1 MKNEEPR
8 LLFNDPSR
16 GIRVHTDLSNEIMA
30 CDGFEFSVAFITMD
44 GLSTLYS
51 AFDDLEKR
59 GARGRILTTDYL
71 GFNEPDA
78 LEWLL
83 EKTGIEVRVCEER
96 FHTKGYMFHHGDRAS
111 AFIGSS
117 NLTAGALCVN
127 LEWNVKVDTVPN
139 ERFFTELEDEFER
152 MWSSAVPLTG
162 EWIARYR
169 ESWARRSPEM
179 PTIIEPSAPAPN
191 EMQTEALR
199 ALDDIRS
206 EGKRRALL
214 ISATGTGKTY
224 LSAFDVKRFAP
235 RRMLFLVHN
244 ETILKKALES
254 YRAVLGDRYT
264 YGLFTG
270 SSKETECSALFS
282 TIQTMVRNLDSFAR
296 DRFDYIVCDE
306 AHHSTASTYSRII
319 GHFTPGFLLGMT
331 ATPERMDDGDVF
343 RMFDYNVAY
352 EIRLN
357 KALEMGILC
366 PFHYYGITD
375 ISVDGK
381 PIDDDSDFNCLTSD
395 ERVRRI
401 IEKSMFYRPPSGRTK
416 GLIFC
421 SRNDVAR
428 TLSEKMNA
436 LGCRTVALSKDDG
449 IARRDEMIRRLRSD
463 DGDCLDYILVRDI
476 FNEGVDIPEVNQVI
490 MLRPTES
497 ATIFIQQLG
506 RGLRRTSDAGK
517 ALIVLDFIGNYTNN
531 FLIPVALSGDRSHDK
546 DAVRGFMINEC
557 LPGTSTVGFERIAK
571 ERILENL
578 NRVNLSTL
586 SRLKSEYMSMK
597 VRLGRLPTLTDL
609 LDGGSL
615 DPSVLVRYG
624 KGTNLNRFRAAI
636 REDHLD
642 LDAEEDR
649 MLTMVSSFVDG
660 KFPEELAIIRELL
673 KSGEVSLD
681 RFEDFDRE
689 SMETAAA
696 VLSGSFYHL
705 GPRSKSL
712 VERDGDTIRRGST
725 LENLISVPG
734 AERLIEDVVDCGLR
748 INAERYADTDDL
760 GFVKYAKYSRGD
772 ACRILNWKKDYSS
785 TMYGYMISGGVCPL
799 FVTYEKS
806 DSISES
812 TRYEE
817 GFENSGL
824 FWWMSKSSRTLDSDD
839 VRSIIEGRVVL
850 PLFLKK
856 SDSEGTEFYYMGT
869 VNPVKGEWREETI
882 GGKSVVKMLLRLD
895 EPAPDPLYR
904 YMTCDTESGSPK
916 DATARSQRL
925 RYVGEL
931 KLQRLREV
939 RDRHLDLV
947 SYLPGAEV
955 DPLEAFGGGV
965 ERDLHGPLETERRA
979 SSVNIS
985 RDLEQIRRSD
995 HLDGLLV
1002 HAGGGL
1008 LQVQIAGH
1016 RDDEHVVAVVLGL
1029 RDQRLERL
1037 PGILAHGLR
1046 HLGSGERLVSV
1057 VVDLVRD
1064 PELVQMPHGIGL
1076 DVHGPPI
1083 GSDLFEQG
1091 LGANL
1096 RRYNTVL
1103 TFGYP
1108 EE

>member
-1 MKNEEPR
+1 MDAEKPR
-8 LLFNDPSR
+8 LLFNDPSN
-16 GIRVHTDLSNEIMA
+16 GIRVHADISNEIA
-30 CDGFEFSVAFITMD
+30 SCEGFEFSVAFITMD

-51 AFDDLEKR
+51 AFDEIGKR
-59 GARGRILTTDYL
+59 GVRGRILTTDYL

-96 FHTKGYMFHHGDRAS
+96 FHTKGYIFHHGDRTT
-111 AFIGSS
+111 AFVGSS

-127 LEWNVKVDTVPN
+127 LEWNVRIDTVPD
-139 ERFFTELEDEFER
+139 ERLCTELKTEFER
-152 MWSSAVPLTG
+152 MWSSAVPLTK
-162 EWIARYR
+162 EWISRYR
-169 ESWARRSPEM
+169 ESWKRESPVM
-179 PTIIEPSAPAPN
+179 PAAAGPSAPVPN
-191 EMQTEALR
+191 EMQAEALA
-199 ALDDIRS
+199 ALDGIRS

-254 YRAVLGDRYT
+254 YRTVLGDAYT

-270 SSKETECSALFS
+270 SRKETGCSALFS
-282 TIQTMVRNLDSFAR
+282 TIQTMVRNLDSFER
-296 DRFDYIVCDE
+296 DSFDYIVCDE
-306 AHHSTASTYSRII
+306 AHHSTASTYRRII
-319 GHFTPGFLLGMT
+319 GHFAPGFMLGMT
-331 ATPERMDDGDVF
+331 ATPERMDEGDVF

-381 PIDDDSDFNCLTSD
+381 PIDDESDFNCLTSD

-401 IEKSMFYRPPSGRTK
+401 AEKTSFYRPPSGRAK
-416 GLIFC
+416 GLVFC

-428 TLSEKMNA
+428 ALSEKMNA
-436 LGCRTVALSKDDG
+436 LGYRTVALSKDDG
-449 IARRDEMIRRLRSD
+449 IARRDEMIARLRSD
-463 DGDCLDYILVRDI
+463 DGDGLDYIFVRDI
-476 FNEGVDIPEVNQVI
+476 FNEGVDIPEVNQIV

-506 RGLRRTSDAGK
+506 RGLRKTSDADK
-517 ALIVLDFIGNYTNN
+517 ALIVLDFIGNYTSN

-546 DAVRGFMINEC
+546 DAVRGFVINEY

-586 SRLKSEYMSMK
+586 SRLKSEYLSMK

-642 LDAEEDR
+642 LDAEEDK
-649 MLTMVSSFVDG
+649 MLTMISSFVDG
-660 KFPEELAIIRELL
+660 KFPEELAIVRELL
-673 KSGEVSLD
+673 RSGEVSLD
-681 RFEDFDRE
+681 RFDDFDRT
-689 SMETAAA
+689 SVETAVA
-696 VLSGSFYHL
+696 VLSGSFYGS
-705 GPRSKSL
+705 GPRSGRL
-712 VERDGDTIRRGST
+712 LERDGDVLRRGVAFEE
-725 LENLISVPG
+725 LVSVPD
-734 AERLIEDVVDCGLR
+734 AERLVEDAVGCGLR
-748 INAERYADTDDL
+748 INEERYAKTDCL
-760 GFVKYAKYSRGD
+760 GFVRCAKYSRAD
-772 ACRILNWKKDYSS
+772 VCRILNWKKDYSS
-785 TMYGYMISGGVCPL
+785 TMYGYMIRDDMCPV
-799 FVTYEKS
+799 FVTYRKS
-806 DSISES
+806 ESVSES

-817 GFENSGL
+817 GFEGSGL
-824 FWWMSKSSRTLDSDD
+824 FWWMSKSSRTLKSDD
-839 VRSIIEGRVVL
+839 VRAIIEGRVVL

-869 VNPVKGEWREETI
+869 ASPVKGEWREETI

-895 EPAPDPLYR
+895 DPAPDPLYR
-904 YMTCDTESGSPK
+904 YMISDTDGGSLK
-916 DATARSQRL
+916 DAEARSQRL

-931 KLQRLREV
+931 ELQRLREV

-947 SYLPGAEV
+947 SDLPGAEV
-955 DPLEAFGGGV
+955 DPL
-965 ERDLHGPLETERRA
+965 
-979 SSVNIS
+979 
-985 RDLEQIRRSD
+985 
-995 HLDGLLV
+995 
-1002 HAGGGL
+1002 
-1008 LQVQIAGH
+1008 
-1016 RDDEHVVAVVLGL
+1016 
-1029 RDQRLERL
+1029 
-1037 PGILAHGLR
+1037 
-1046 HLGSGERLVSV
+1046 
-1057 VVDLVRD
+1057 
-1064 PELVQMPHGIGL
+1064 
-1076 DVHGPPI
+1076 
-1083 GSDLFEQG
+1083 
-1091 LGANL
+1091 
-1096 RRYNTVL
+1096 
-1103 TFGYP
+1103 
-1108 EE
+1108 